1 MLRRQ
6 QPASRSTRVVPCPSD
21 TRCTA
26 AASLQE
32 FLVRSGDTKKT
43 AGADGGGLLG
53 CAKVCD
59 NVSAVHPNLQLHAL
73 SQPQRLRLVLKC
85 VGWQVL
91 SAVSNAALDDAFA
104 SAVLGKKV
112 SEGCGIAIFA
122 ALAHDMP
129 RLYFRRA
136 PSTRKYVQS
145 CSPSRRS
152 SSSRNP
158 MMLCCPCLRP
168 SPNIPSSPSPASS
181 NRLQQQRPLCPCC
194 PPPPSPLSCTLWRGG
209 LAGSVCPS
217 SGRNEAQGSRDLRG
231 CWTQVS
237 F

>member
-1 MLRRQ
+1 
-6 QPASRSTRVVPCPSD
+6 
-21 TRCTA
+21 
-26 AASLQE
+26 
-32 FLVRSGDTKKT
+32 
-43 AGADGGGLLG
+43 
-53 CAKVCD
+53 
-59 NVSAVHPNLQLHAL
+59 
-73 SQPQRLRLVLKC
+73 
-85 VGWQVL
+85 
-91 SAVSNAALDDAFA
+91 
-104 SAVLGKKV
+104 
-112 SEGCGIAIFA
+112 
-122 ALAHDMP
+122 
-129 RLYFRRA
+129 
-136 PSTRKYVQS
+136 VQS

-194 PPPPSPLSCTLWRGG
+194 PPPPLPLSCTLWWGGGG
-209 LAGSVCPS
+209 LADSVCPS